1 MSQKTT
7 STSKFGL
14 DLAREGNVVGEVFTD
29 KLIDQAL
36 ALARFYPHKINK
48 NAPKLLVDAASAYFG
63 TDRPAGWNERQIT
76 WNRGVA
82 TGARRDASVH
92 QKHAELR

>member
-1 MSQKTT
+1 MIEDLVNDVSALRFGAHAILHKY
-7 STSKFGL
+7 GL

-36 ALARFYPHKINK
+36 ALARYLHMINK

-63 TDRPAGWNERQIT
+63 TDRPTGWNEGR
-76 WNRGVA
+76 
-82 TGARRDASVH
+82 
-92 QKHAELR
+92 

>member
-1 MSQKTT
+1 
-7 STSKFGL
+7 
-14 DLAREGNVVGEVFTD
+14 LAREGNVVGEVFTD

-63 TDRPAGWNERQIT
+63 TDRPAGWNEGKILGAEVLQQA
-76 WNRGVA
+76 RGEMQVSIKNMLNLGKIIRIMY
-82 TGARRDASVH
+82 T
-92 QKHAELR
+92 